1 MRNRSQAEP
10 RNAAAAPLG
19 APPPDLPTPLLG
31 GLTPA
36 QFMRRYWQKKPLLIR
51 QAMPGVKPPVTRD
64 ALFDLAADYDAESR
78 LITHFRNK
86 WQLAH
91 GPFEPGS
98 LPAATRDAW
107 TLLVQGL
114 DLHVDAARAL
124 LDRFRFI
131 PDARLDDLMISYAT
145 NGGGVGPHF
154 DSYDVFLL
162 QVEGRRRWRIGAQQD
177 LSLQAGVPLK
187 ILANFE
193 PTDEWVLEPGDML
206 YLPPHIAHD
215 GVADGECMTCSI
227 GFRAPSAGELG
238 AQFLYYLAERGG
250 LRDSGADDLY
260 RDPKQPAVAAPA
272 ELPPAM
278 VERVAEIVD
287 AIRWR
292 KRDVAEFLGCYL
304 SEPKSNVVFEPP
316 ARPLSEAAFV
326 AQASRRGI
334 RLDRRAALLYNARSY
349 FINGEEGPLEE
360 AGEWLPELANQRQME
375 AKRFVTLSR
384 VPSMTAL
391 LHEWYRAG
399 WIRVGNRNEW

>member
-31 GLTPA
+31 GLTPP

-98 LPAATRDAW
+98 LPAVTRDAW

-334 RLDRRAALLYNARSY
+334 RLDRRAALLYNTRSY